1 MFTGHIFATSPRT
14 VRGRPTPLKGDPT
27 GKNFLYTNGNSV
39 IIRDIEVSLRFPQAI
54 MIIIVSHRNYSA
66 KACIISY
73 IYAAAL
79 QTANKLKLNGRQRFM
94 KISLNDCSVRDY

>member
-54 MIIIVSHRNYSA
+54 MIIIVSHRDYSA

-79 QTANKLKLNGRQRFM
+79 QTANNLNGRQRFM
-94 KISLNDCSVRDY
+94 KISLNDCSVHDY